1 MGFIKTSSWVITV
14 LLIIFY
20 ILSWVVMPNLLPQ
33 PPEIVCPI
41 GSMFWFSSL
50 NKDTQQMI
58 GILLLL
64 SQLILL
70 IAALAYIAN
79 FVLRIKKHVWDKWFV
94 AVTLLLLP

>member
-1 MGFIKTSSWVITV
+1 
-14 LLIIFY
+14 
-20 ILSWVVMPNLLPQ
+20 MPNLLPQ
-33 PPEIVCPI
+33 PPEIVGPI

-94 AVTLLLLP
+94 AVTLLLLPALPFLIAAIIITPQALFHLIIK